1 MIVMEPVKGG
11 TLANMVGEPAK
22 ILSALDENASYASY
36 AIRYA
41 ASLPNVMLVLSG
53 MSDLKQLQDNT
64 AYMKDFQPLTDKEQQ
79 AIGKVVEELEKL
91 PTIPCTNCRY
101 CVEGCPKKIP
111 IPDVFEDYNMTV
123 QFGINDTNRGSYRRH
138 TADGGSA
145 DVCIRCGKCEGQCPQ
160 HLPIRDLLV
169 KVAETFAE

>member
-1 MIVMEPVKGG
+1 MYKRQERER
-11 TLANMVGEPAK
+11 A
-22 ILSALDENASYASY
+22 
-36 AIRYA
+36 AIAR
-41 ASLPNVMLVLSG
+41 
-53 MSDLKQLQDNT
+53 
-64 AYMKDFQPLTDKEQQ
+64 
-79 AIGKVVEELEKL
+79 VVEELAAM
-91 PTIPCTNCRY
+91 PTIACTKCRY
-101 CVEGCPKKIP
+101 CVEGCPQKIP

-123 QFGINDTNRGSYRRH
+123 QFGINETNRGSYRRH

>member
-1 MIVMEPVKGG
+1 
-11 TLANMVGEPAK
+11 
-22 ILSALDENASYASY
+22 
-36 AIRYA
+36 
-41 ASLPNVMLVLSG
+41 MLVLSG
-53 MSDLKQLQDNT
+53 MSDEQQLTDNT
-64 AYMKDFQPLTDKEQQ
+64 AYMREFTPLDERERA
-79 AIGKVVEELEKL
+79 AIARVVEELAAM
-91 PTIPCTNCRY
+91 PTIACTKCRY

-123 QFGINDTNRGSYRRH
+123 QFGINETNHGSYRRH